1 MINKRFERRLKE
13 GKLQGFNLS
22 YQKVELQSDIGHL
35 TKMINDTTDS
45 EIKKRCQKAIK
56 DLE

>member
-22 YQKVELQSDIGHL
+22 YQKVDLQSDIGHL
-35 TKMINDTTDS
+35 NKMINDTNDP
-45 EIKKRCQKAIK
+45 EIK
-56 DLE
+56 